1 MPKYDIILKPGEE
14 IPGEFKSLLEEKFDE
29 KSLDK
34 LKRFG
39 GRVQLSLTAPF
50 TDRKQQKKG
59 LSVDHTLIDN
69 LASSKENA
77 TKILAKMTLKQIREV
92 AKFVGFPIASKTTV
106 EEARKQVISYL
117 FSDDTWKKISK

>member
-1 MPKYDIILKPGEE
+1 MPKYSIILKSGEE

-39 GRVQLSLTAPF
+39 GRIQLSLTAPF

-59 LSVDHTLIDN
+59 VTVDQELIDKM
-69 LASSKENA
+69 ASSNENA
-77 TKILAKMTLKQIREV
+77 TKLLSKMTLKQIREV
-92 AKFVGFPIASKTTV
+92 AKFVGFPVASKTTV